1 MGDFGLNEINISF
14 YLDDSYLHNQKFFS
28 GYKNPT
34 LSDLDYDSLYNF
46 LINNLAYS
54 QDNTKVA
61 NDKLYYEIM
70 YGNYAKCFLN
80 FYFAYY
86 FLIEQYDSSDFKLVV
101 PSNFFAIK
109 EKHHDF
115 ISYLNSP
122 FFKTQFFEFTAKQ
135 LGRNVRYETSLAP
148 VICSKN
154 KYLYLF
160 NLNRFFFSFFY
171 TFFILV
177 ILRIK
182 NINKVI
188 GVRYAENASKKIIID
203 KKIINIKFDFLFYGR
218 NCTVYKYKHTTGNES
233 ISEFFQSFFHT
244 SSVQNNSYFKMYLNF
259 LGLVSHSSR
268 LVTDCYFIDNSLFK
282 NLVYLRFKSFG
293 YKTDIIAHGAT
304 FFLNAD
310 SWIYLKTPVY
320 NYYGNGTLEFEDL
333 GVKINSGYS
342 GIKPKFCNSVEIN
355 KSYNCVI
362 IYLYPHYQSV
372 RKNNAEAISK
382 YHFSDIEKIIFYLN
396 EMNFKIILKPHKNS
410 SSSSLFF
417 NQFISDL
424 KQKYSKIE
432 VNHSL
437 NGSEEVNKSIH
448 LYTYLSTGWFEK
460 IEEGYLSI
468 CFNPFYLDL
477 NMSKPFQSYINSNF
491 LNICYFNNVDR
502 LINSINKNTYTS
514 IKNIDGIRRYGDVY
528 QYLNFIYELDKGG
541 K

>member
-304 FFLNAD
+304 FF
-310 SWIYLKTPVY
+310 
-320 NYYGNGTLEFEDL
+320 
-333 GVKINSGYS
+333 
-342 GIKPKFCNSVEIN
+342 
-355 KSYNCVI
+355 
-362 IYLYPHYQSV
+362 
-372 RKNNAEAISK
+372 
-382 YHFSDIEKIIFYLN
+382 
-396 EMNFKIILKPHKNS
+396 
-410 SSSSLFF
+410 
-417 NQFISDL
+417 
-424 KQKYSKIE
+424 
-432 VNHSL
+432 
-437 NGSEEVNKSIH
+437 
-448 LYTYLSTGWFEK
+448 
-460 IEEGYLSI
+460 
-468 CFNPFYLDL
+468 
-477 NMSKPFQSYINSNF
+477 
-491 LNICYFNNVDR
+491 
-502 LINSINKNTYTS
+502 
-514 IKNIDGIRRYGDVY
+514 
-528 QYLNFIYELDKGG
+528 
-541 K
+541 